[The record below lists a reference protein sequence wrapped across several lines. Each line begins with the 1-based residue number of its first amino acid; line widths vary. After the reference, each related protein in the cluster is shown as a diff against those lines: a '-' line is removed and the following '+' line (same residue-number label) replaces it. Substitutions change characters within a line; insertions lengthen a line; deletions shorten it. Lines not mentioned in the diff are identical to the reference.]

1 VIPIFFL
8 KFEIRIRIYIGTN
21 LQLLAMSLKSFIDR
35 IHDLHLEERDGV
47 AIEVEVKVLLDA
59 NKKLPPFVSVNYTT
73 DETLMHIRN
82 ILIKAKSLG
91 AASLSETI
99 NFIDTQPNI
108 MHVKQLCY
116 ENGVQNKEKK
126 NYYSKSSCMRP
137 LYLVSPI
144 NMPHYKLSVNKESVM
159 LKSNENFDIVR
170 FRLRYSVDV
179 TDTWRMDFTIVK
191 ECCGVS
197 IESLKD
203 IRNQLFPPGLT
214 AENFIDT
221 VDWNSGNKMELEME
235 YIGDIKNFNVNDVL
249 TIDTFMPQ
257 LDNVSTNHEE
267 EYKIA
272 ICSIAKILRPD
283 ILHKFTQGQFGLK
296 QLGSKPIELTKKMY
310 TDEISPNI
318 DNFIIT
324 PKVDGMYTM
333 IMIDNGKVHI
343 LNTNHSYLEGSYK
356 EKNITIFD
364 AEYVDIN
371 GKPCYY
377 ILDVILYNNEPIN
390 TYELPFQD
398 RVKYIDMI
406 SNMDAR
412 FIKKP
417 FVRLTQ
423 QNYAKEIRDMYNS
436 LDSHEYGTDGIIM
449 ISCNKPYQT
458 TLNLKWKTMKHMT
471 VDFIAR
477 ECPKQLLGITPYINQ
492 PGKTLYLLFS
502 GIRLT
507 DFKKMRL
514 TLIKH
519 YSKIFLNIQRHD
531 EYFPIQFS
539 PSSNPFAYLFW
550 AQESN
555 LDNKVVELTWNRK
568 WELIRI
574 RDDRASD
581 VARKTYY
588 GNYFKIAEH
597 IWMNYFNPLLIEHM
611 CNPVCKSYFQQANN
625 KSYVASRKFNNF
637 VKKELIDMYSDT
649 KWVID
654 LASGKGQDLFK
665 YLDCN
670 IPNILMIEQD
680 YDAIFEIINR
690 KYTFVDDSRY
700 KNASNILI
708 HQADLC
714 DDSVS
719 NIDRIKS
726 TFHLPDGGVNLIVCN
741 LAMHYLIG
749 NREGIINFVNMLD
762 AFLAP
767 GGVFIFTAFAG
778 QNIFDL
784 IGEKS
789 EWNSYI
795 DESKQELKYS
805 IKKLYKS
812 TTFTGSNQKIDVL
825 LPFSNGTY
833 YPENLIN
840 ISNFKQEC
848 KKKRI
853 TMLASNSF
861 QSYLDKFKTEK
872 PQFYKQMDSSDVK
885 YVSLYN
891 YYIFH
896 KAVDKK
902 TNKLNKKR

>member
-1 VIPIFFL
+1 
-8 KFEIRIRIYIGTN
+8 
-21 LQLLAMSLKSFIDR
+21 MSLKSFIDR
-35 IHDLHLEERDGV
+35 IHDLHLEEKDGV
-47 AIEVEVKVLLDA
+47 TIEVELKVLLDA
-59 NKKLPPFVSVNYTT
+59 KKKLPPFVSVKYTT
-73 DETLMHIRN
+73 DETLMHIKN

-91 AASLSETI
+91 SASLSETI

-126 NYYSKSSCMRP
+126 NYYSKASCMRP

-144 NMPHYKLSVNKESVM
+144 NMPHYKLSVNKESVE
-159 LKSNENFDIVR
+159 LKSNDNFDIVR

-191 ECCGVS
+191 ESSGVS
-197 IESLKD
+197 IECLKD

-214 AENFIDT
+214 TENFIDT

-235 YIGDIKNFNVNDVL
+235 YTGDIKNFNVNDIL
-249 TIDTFMPQ
+249 TVDTFMPQ
-257 LDNVSTNHEE
+257 LGNVSMNHEE

-272 ICSIAKILRPD
+272 ICLIAKILRPD

-310 TDEISPNI
+310 TEEISQDI
-318 DNFIIT
+318 SNFMIT

-333 IMIDNGKVHI
+333 IMINDGKVHV
-343 LNTNHSYLEGSYK
+343 LNTNHSYLEGSYE

-364 AEYVDIN
+364 AEYVEIN
-371 GKPCYY
+371 GKSCYY
-377 ILDVILYNNEPIN
+377 ILDVILYNSEPIN

-406 SNMDAR
+406 SNIDTR

-458 TLNLKWKTMKHMT
+458 TLNLKWKTMRHMT

-477 ECPKQLLGITPYINQ
+477 ACPKQLLGITPYINR

-502 GIRLT
+502 GIRST
-507 DFKKMRL
+507 DFKKMGMP
-514 TLIKH
+514 LIKH
-519 YSKIFLNIQRHD
+519 YSKIFLDIQRHD
-531 EYFPIQFS
+531 DYFPIQFS

-550 AQESN
+550 AQESD
-555 LDNKVVELTWNRK
+555 LDNKVVELTWNRQ

-574 RDDRASD
+574 RDDRAGD

-597 IWMNYFNPLLIEHM
+597 IWMNYVNPLLIEHM
-611 CNPVCKSYFQQANN
+611 CNPVCKSYFQQDNN

-637 VKKELIDMYSDT
+637 VKKELINMYSDT

-665 YLDCN
+665 YLDCG
-670 IPNILMIEQD
+670 IPNILMVEQD

-690 KYTFVDDSRY
+690 KYAFVADSRY

-714 DDSVS
+714 DDAVL

-726 TFHLPDGGVNLIVCN
+726 TFHLPASGVNLIVCN

-749 NREGIINFVNMLD
+749 NRSGIINFVNMLD

-767 GGVFIFTAFAG
+767 GGVFIFTAFDG
-778 QNIFDL
+778 QTIFDL
-784 IGEKS
+784 IGEES
-789 EWNSYI
+789 EWNSYT
-795 DESKQELKYS
+795 DKSKKELKYS
-805 IKKLYKS
+805 IKKLYRS

-833 YPENLIN
+833 YSENLIN

-861 QSYLDKFKTEK
+861 QSYLDKFKIVK
-872 PQFYKQMDSSDVK
+872 PQFHKQMDSFDMK

-896 KAVDKK
+896 KASDKK
-902 TNKLNKKR
+902 KIR